1 MKSQMIHRCVILYG
15 YSKNIYPYPILRVLT
30 SCHSF
35 LTDNCG
41 CPKEFQQCSET
52 YMMTKNSFAK
62 WAKMI
67 MNLKFIIYIFR
78 FKKCVIL
85 QYMNAIQFIFNSI
98 REFHISIFDNI
109 FLKSVRVLI
118 QGFLS
123 SFCYL
128 KTTNICECITYY
140 IIYKLRII

>member
-1 MKSQMIHRCVILYG
+1 MTKSQIIRRCVILYG
-15 YSKNIYPYPILRVLT
+15 YSKNIYPYPTLRVLT

-52 YMMTKNSFAK
+52 YMMTKNSFTK

-78 FKKCVIL
+78 FSFSKKYFIL
-85 QYMNAIQFIFNSI
+85 YYTNAISSLFNGI
-98 REFHISIFDNI
+98 RQFHISIFDNV
-109 FLKSVRVLI
+109 LWKSIRVLT

-123 SFCYL
+123 SFYYL
-128 KTTNICECITYY
+128 RQQIFVSA
-140 IIYKLRII
+140 